1 MKNYRDKL
9 SHFEGRRQALT
20 ESRDELGVKM
30 ERLEG
35 ELNNI
40 LEAQTILQMVAQKTQ
55 EELKYHIESIVSM
68 ALDAVFPEPY
78 EFEVS
83 FEIKAN
89 RTVAECWFVRDGQR
103 VDPMNATGGGAVDI
117 ASFALRVVFW
127 SLLYKSKKIRPLLVL
142 DEPFRFVSRD
152 LQQKAGMMMKE
163 LSDKLGVQFIMVTHN
178 KDLIDAA
185 DRVHEV
191 SLKDGISKVTE

>member
-103 VDPMNATGGGAVDI
+103 VDPMSATGGGAVDI